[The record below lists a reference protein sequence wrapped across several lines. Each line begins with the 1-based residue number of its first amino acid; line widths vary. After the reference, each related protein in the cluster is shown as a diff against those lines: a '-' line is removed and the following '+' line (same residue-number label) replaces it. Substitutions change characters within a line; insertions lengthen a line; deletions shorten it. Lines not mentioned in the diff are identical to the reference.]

1 MLCRSEEKANA
12 AMKWIRDNNA
22 EVEEGGSKA
31 GEESEAALAPAV
43 VLVDGEAAAD
53 DDETHDPFYPPI
65 VSLPLVEVP
74 TGEDGE
80 TEIFKK
86 RARLYR

>member
-1 MLCRSEEKANA
+1 MTTDSLVEKVE
-12 AMKWIRDNNA
+12 KDP
-22 EVEEGGSKA
+22 EVVKAEEGGSKA
-31 GEESEAALAPAV
+31 GEESVAAIAPAV

-53 DDETHDPFYPPI
+53 DEDNHDPFFTPI

-80 TEIFKK
+80 LEVFRK

>member
-1 MLCRSEEKANA
+1 MTTDSLVEKVEKDQEVVKAEEA
-12 AMKWIRDNNA
+12 
-22 EVEEGGSKA
+22 GSKA
-31 GEESEAALAPAV
+31 KEESEAAPAPAV

-65 VSLPLVEVP
+65 VSLPLVQVP

-80 TEIFKK
+80 QEVFKK

>member
-1 MLCRSEEKANA
+1 MTTDSLVEKVEKDPVAVSA
-12 AMKWIRDNNA
+12 E
-22 EVEEGGSKA
+22 EVEGKGGA
-31 GEESEAALAPAV
+31 ESGGTPAPAV
-43 VLVDGEAAAD
+43 LMGEEAAAD
-53 DDETHDPFYPPI
+53 EEENHDPYFAPI

>member
-1 MLCRSEEKANA
+1 MTTDSLVEKVEKDQEVVKAEEA
-12 AMKWIRDNNA
+12 
-22 EVEEGGSKA
+22 GSKA
-31 GEESEAALAPAV
+31 KEESEGAPAPAV

-65 VSLPLVEVP
+65 VSLPLVQVP

-80 TEIFKK
+80 QEVFKK

>member
-1 MLCRSEEKANA
+1 MTTDSLVEKVEKDQEVVKAEEA
-12 AMKWIRDNNA
+12 
-22 EVEEGGSKA
+22 GSKA
-31 GEESEAALAPAV
+31 KEESEGAPAPAV
-43 VLVDGEAAAD
+43 VPVDGEAAAD

-65 VSLPLVEVP
+65 VSLPLVQVP

-80 TEIFKK
+80 QEVFKK

>member
-1 MLCRSEEKANA
+1 MTTDSLVEKVE
-12 AMKWIRDNNA
+12 KDP
-22 EVEEGGSKA
+22 EVVKAEEGGSKA
-31 GEESEAALAPAV
+31 GEESVAAIAPAV

-53 DDETHDPFYPPI
+53 DEETHDPFYPPI
-65 VSLPLVEVP
+65 VSLPLVQVR

-80 TEIFKK
+80 QEVFKK